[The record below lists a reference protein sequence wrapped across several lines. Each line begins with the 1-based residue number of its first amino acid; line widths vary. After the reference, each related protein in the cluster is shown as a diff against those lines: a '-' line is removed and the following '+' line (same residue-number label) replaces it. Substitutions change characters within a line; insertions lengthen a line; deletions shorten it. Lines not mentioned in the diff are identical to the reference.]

1 MYACK
6 REDRKGFFVTV
17 TKYSGNGNDFVMFV
31 AQEKEDRSQLA
42 KTLCHRQN
50 GVGADGL
57 VVLLPHKE
65 YDFEWEFYNSDGSQA
80 DMCGN
85 ASRCVAHFA
94 HEKGISKNNHAEFL
108 TGAGVIRATI
118 NGLYVVSD
126 MTEPDIIRTDI
137 EENGEN
143 WWLIDSGVPHLVA
156 VRDNID
162 TFNLEEARA
171 LRHKYNA
178 NVNIC
183 KLEGDTMYV
192 RTYERG
198 VEDETLACGTG
209 MVACF
214 IRNHKEGKVS
224 NQVKVHPISGDELYV
239 SYEEGTYRFGGQV
252 TKTFVAETLI

>member
-1 MYACK
+1 M
-6 REDRKGFFVTV
+6 TV
-17 TKYSGNGNDFVMFV
+17 TKYSANGNDFVMFL
-31 AQEKEDRSQLA
+31 AQEKADRSQLA
-42 KTLCHRQN
+42 RDLCHRQN

-57 VVLLPHKE
+57 VVLLPHPK
-65 YDFEWEFYNSDGSQA
+65 YDFEWEFYNSDGSVA

-85 ASRCVAHFA
+85 ASRAVAHYA
-94 HEKGISKNNHAEFL
+94 HEKGISKDNRAEFL

-126 MTEPDIIRTDI
+126 MVEPDIIREDI
-137 EENGEN
+137 EEYGET

-156 VRDNID
+156 VRDDIED
-162 TFNLEEARA
+162 FNMKQARE
-171 LRHKYNA
+171 LRNKYNA

-183 KLEGDTMYV
+183 KVDNDNTMYV

-214 IRNHKEGKVS
+214 IRSHKEEKVPD
-224 NQVKVHPISGDELYV
+224 QVKVHPKSGDELYI
-239 SYEEGTYRFGGQV
+239 SYEEGIYRFGGKV
-252 TKTFVAETLI
+252 TKTFIAETIE

>member
-1 MYACK
+1 M
-6 REDRKGFFVTV
+6 TV
-17 TKYSGNGNDFVMFV
+17 TKYSANGNDFVMFI
-31 AQEKEDRSQLA
+31 AQEKADRSALA
-42 KTLCHRQN
+42 QKLCHRQN

-57 VVLLPHKE
+57 VVVLPHPE
-65 YDFEWEFYNSDGSQA
+65 YDFEWEFYNSDGSRA

-85 ASRCVAHFA
+85 ASRAVAHFA
-94 HEKGISKNNHAEFL
+94 HEKGIVREDKAEFL
-108 TGAGVIRATI
+108 TGAGVISATI

-126 MTEPDIIRTDI
+126 MTPPEIISDDI
-137 EENGEN
+137 EEYGEK

-156 VRDNID
+156 VRDNLD
-162 TFNLEEARA
+162 TFNIEEARA
-171 LRHKYNA
+171 LRHKYNC

-183 KLEGDTMYV
+183 KVDGNTMYV

-214 IRNHKEGKVS
+214 IRNHKEGKVPD
-224 NQVKVHPISGDELYV
+224 QVKVHPKSGDELYV
-239 SYEEGTYRFGGQV
+239 SYEEGVYRFGGKV

>member
-1 MYACK
+1 M
-6 REDRKGFFVTV
+6 TV
-17 TKYSGNGNDFVMFV
+17 TKYSASGNDFVMFV
-31 AQEKEDRSQLA
+31 AQKKADRSELA
-42 KTLCHRQN
+42 RKLCHRQN

-57 VVLLPHKE
+57 VVVLPHPE
-65 YDFEWEFYNSDGSQA
+65 YDFEWEFYNADGSVA

-85 ASRCVAHFA
+85 ASRAVAHFA
-94 HEKGISKNNHAEFL
+94 LEKGIAKDNKAEFL

-126 MTEPDIIRTDI
+126 MVPPKIISDDI
-137 EENGEN
+137 EEYGEK
-143 WWLIDSGVPHLVA
+143 WWLINSGVPHLVA

-162 TFNLEEARA
+162 DFNIEEARV

-183 KLEGDTMYV
+183 MVKDNVLYV

-214 IRNHKEGKVS
+214 IRNHKEGRVPD
-224 NQVKVHPISGDELYV
+224 QVKVHPTSGEELYV
-239 SYEEGTYRFGGQV
+239 SYEEGVYRFGGKV